1 VLFYCS
7 IIFKYMALFSLTL
20 LKAKKAL
27 IYMSS
32 ATIRL
37 TVDARMAN
45 HSGIGTYIRYLL
57 PALSRFTSMEYINGS
72 GSGMNDVSGKAVTVE
87 AGIYSIK
94 EQLQIPPSVSSC
106 DVFWSP
112 HYNIPIAPVAA
123 RKRLVTIHDVY
134 HLAYYAQLDIKQKL
148 YAKTMLNLAVR
159 ISDLIIT
166 VSEFSRQEI
175 VKYTGAKAEKVRV
188 IPNGVDIARFKEAP
202 SPEHQHLV
210 RDKYRLPEQY
220 ILYTGIV
227 KPHKNLLNLLKAY
240 KQLLKQPGMQQYR
253 LVLCG
258 KYEGFIIGITDL
270 PAIIKE
276 MGLDKQ
282 VVIAGYVDEED
293 LPIMYQMASLF
304 VLPSFYEGFGLPPLE
319 AMASKCPV
327 VVSQAASLPEVCG
340 NAAFYIDPYS
350 TGSIC
355 QGMYEVLK
363 DTGLQKELVRQGEQ
377 RVQLF
382 SWQQSIK
389 AHEQVI
395 QDLVIA

>member
-1 VLFYCS
+1 
-7 IIFKYMALFSLTL
+7 
-20 LKAKKAL
+20 
-27 IYMSS
+27 MSS

-45 HSGIGTYIRYLL
+45 HSGIGTYIRHLL
-57 PALSRFTSMEYINGS
+57 PALSRLTTMEYISNS
-72 GSGMNDVSGKAVTVE
+72 NSRMNDVSGKAVTVE

-94 EQLQIPPSVSSC
+94 EQLQIPPSVPSC

-112 HYNIPIAPVAA
+112 HYNIPLAPIAAE
-123 RKRLVTIHDVY
+123 KRLVTIHDVY

-175 VKYTGAKAEKVRV
+175 IKYTGAKAEKIRV
-188 IPNGVDIARFKEAP
+188 IPNGVDIARFKKDP
-202 SPEHQHLV
+202 SLEDQQSV
-210 RDKYRLPEQY
+210 RQRYQLPEQY

-293 LPIMYQMASLF
+293 LSIVYNMASLF

-340 NAAFYIDPYS
+340 DAACYIDPYS
-350 TGSIC
+350 TDGIC
-355 QGMYEVLK
+355 RGMFEVLK
-363 DTGLQKELVRQGEQ
+363 DTELQKELVKQGEQ

-382 SWQQSIK
+382 SWQQSVK